1 MHSLNLHERWTYKG
15 SVTTPPCK
23 TNVYWNVARTIYPV
37 KQRHVD
43 LFKKQLARTDGLDK
57 TGNWRVI
64 VPTTPAHNPMI
75 VEDDTSTYTYSHQP
89 GSSGGSTASSGS
101 TSSAQ
106 SSTTASSGATPVT
119 QQGTI
124 TIQHT
129 GFLTA

>member
-1 MHSLNLHERWTYKG
+1 
-15 SVTTPPCK
+15 
-23 TNVYWNVARTIYPV
+23 
-37 KQRHVD
+37 
-43 LFKKQLARTDGLDK
+43 
-57 TGNWRVI
+57 
-64 VPTTPAHNPMI
+64 MI
-75 VEDDTSTYTYSHQP
+75 VEDDTSTYTYSNQG
-89 GSSGGSTASSGS
+89 GSSGGATVSTSS